1 MDAASALAVAQVV
14 AAVST
19 PIEPSAS
26 ARTSLLPTSAV
37 SRRRK
42 LSANAAMVAQ
52 NTDNMGEKPI
62 TMKTTTAIS
71 DRKWKP

>member
-1 MDAASALAVAQVV
+1 MMPAVAHVV

-26 ARTSLLPTSAV
+26 ARTSLLPVSAH

-42 LSANAAMVAQ
+42 LSANAATVAQ
-52 NTDNMGEKPI
+52 NTDSIGEKPI
-62 TMKTTTAIS
+62 TMNTTTAIS